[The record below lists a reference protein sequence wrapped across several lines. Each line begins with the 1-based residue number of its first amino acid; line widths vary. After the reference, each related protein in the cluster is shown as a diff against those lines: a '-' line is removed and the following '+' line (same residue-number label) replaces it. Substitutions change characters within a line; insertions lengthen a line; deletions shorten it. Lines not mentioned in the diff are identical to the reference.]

1 MLAQQTLQTL
11 RRLKLTGMADA
22 LEQQLAQP
30 QTHALSFEERIGLLI
45 DRELT
50 ARDNR
55 RLARLLGTAKLKH
68 PACVEDIDYRHARGL
83 QRAQMAS
90 LITADWIR
98 QRQSLLIVGPTGC
111 GKTWLACALG
121 NAACRQ
127 GLSVLYLRATRVLDD
142 LRIAHADGS
151 YTKKLAHL
159 AKLDLLIMDD
169 WGLQKL
175 TRAQAQDLLEV
186 IDDRHGAR
194 SLLMTSQ
201 LPIEHWHDTLGDPT
215 LADAILDRVCH
226 GAHKLLLKGES
237 MRKTIARTDTPV
249 DVA

>member
-22 LEQQLAQP
+22 LEQQIAQP

-50 ARDNR
+50 SRDNR
-55 RLARLLGTAKLKH
+55 RLTRLLRAAKLKH
-68 PACVEDIDYRHARGL
+68 PACVEDINYRHSRGL
-83 QRAQMAS
+83 QRAPMAS
-90 LITADWIR
+90 LVTSDWVR

-127 GLSVLYLRATRVLDD
+127 GLSVLYLRATRLLDD

-151 YTKKLAHL
+151 YTKKLAYL
-159 AKLDLLIMDD
+159 AKLDLLILDD

-186 IDDRHGAR
+186 VDDRHGAR
-194 SLLMTSQ
+194 SLLITSQ

-226 GAHKLLLKGES
+226 SSHKLLLTGES
-237 MRKTIARTDTPV
+237 MRKNTTKTDKNLDPS
-249 DVA
+249 

>member
-22 LEQQLAQP
+22 LEQQMAQP
-30 QTHALSFEERIGLLI
+30 QTHALSFEERIGLLV

-50 ARDNR
+50 SRDNR
-55 RLARLLGTAKLKH
+55 RLTRLLRAAKLKH
-68 PACVEDIDYRHARGL
+68 PACVEDINYRHSRGL
-83 QRAQMAS
+83 QRAPMAS
-90 LITADWIR
+90 LVTSDWVR

-127 GLSVLYLRATRVLDD
+127 GLSVLYLRATRLLDD

-151 YTKKLAHL
+151 YTKKLAQL
-159 AKLDLLIMDD
+159 AKLDLLILDD

-175 TRAQAQDLLEV
+175 TRTQAQDLLEV
-186 IDDRHGAR
+186 VDDRHGAR
-194 SLLMTSQ
+194 SLLITSQ

-226 GAHKLLLKGES
+226 SAHKLLLTGES
-237 MRKTIARTDTPV
+237 MRKTTTKTDKNV
-249 DVA
+249 DAS

>member
-1 MLAQQTLQTL
+1 MLAQHTLHTL

-30 QTHALSFEERIGLLI
+30 RTHELSFEERIGLLV

-50 ARDNR
+50 SRDSR
-55 RLARLLGTAKLKH
+55 RLTRLLRAARLKH
-68 PACVEDIDYRHARGL
+68 PACVEDINYHHPRGL
-83 QRAQMAS
+83 QRAPMAS
-90 LITADWIR
+90 LINADWIR
-98 QRQSLLIVGPTGC
+98 LRQSLLIVGSTGC

-127 GLSVLYLRATRVLDD
+127 GLSVLYLRATRLLDD

-159 AKLDLLIMDD
+159 AKLDLLILDD

-175 TRAQAQDLLEV
+175 TRTQAQDLLEV

-194 SLLMTSQ
+194 SLLITSQ
-201 LPIEHWHDTLGDPT
+201 LPIERWHDTLGDPT

-226 GAHKLLLKGES
+226 SAHKLLLTGES
-237 MRKTIARTDTPV
+237 MRKTNTKTEKKLDPA
-249 DVA
+249 

>member
-22 LEQQLAQP
+22 LEQQMAQP
-30 QTHALSFEERIGLLI
+30 QTHALSFEERIGLLV

-50 ARDNR
+50 SRDNR
-55 RLARLLGTAKLKH
+55 RLSRLLRAAKLKH
-68 PACVEDIDYRHARGL
+68 PACVEDINYRHSRGL
-83 QRAQMAS
+83 QRAPMAS
-90 LITADWIR
+90 LVTSDWVR
-98 QRQSLLIVGPTGC
+98 QRQSLLIIGPTGC

-127 GLSVLYLRATRVLDD
+127 GLSVLYLRATRLLDD

-151 YTKKLAHL
+151 YTKKLAQL
-159 AKLDLLIMDD
+159 AKLDLLILDD

-186 IDDRHGAR
+186 VDDRHGAR
-194 SLLMTSQ
+194 SLLITSQ

-226 GAHKLLLKGES
+226 SAHKLLLTGES
-237 MRKTIARTDTPV
+237 MRKTTTKTDKNLDPS
-249 DVA
+249 

>member
-1 MLAQQTLQTL
+1 MLAQHTLHTL

-22 LEQQLAQP
+22 LEQQRAQP
-30 QTHALSFEERIGLLI
+30 HTHELSFEERIGLLV
-45 DRELT
+45 DCELT

-55 RLARLLGTAKLKH
+55 RLGRLLRTAKLKH

-83 QRAQMAS
+83 QRAQLAP

-98 QRQSLLIVGPTGC
+98 QHQSLLVVGPTGC

-127 GLSVLYLRATRVLDD
+127 GMSVLYLRATRLLDD

-151 YTKKLAHL
+151 YNKKLAYL
-159 AKLDLLIMDD
+159 AKLDLLILDD

-194 SLLMTSQ
+194 SLLITSQ
-201 LPIEHWHDTLGDPT
+201 LPIELWHDTLGDPT

-226 GAHKLLLKGES
+226 SAHKLLLKGES
-237 MRKTIARTDTPV
+237 MRKNTKPLTDRDHV
-249 DVA
+249 D

>member
-22 LEQQLAQP
+22 LEQQIAQP
-30 QTHALSFEERIGLLI
+30 QTHALSFEERIGLLV

-50 ARDNR
+50 SRDNR
-55 RLARLLGTAKLKH
+55 RLTRLLRAAKLKH
-68 PACVEDIDYRHARGL
+68 PACVEDINYRHSRSL
-83 QRAQMAS
+83 QRPQLAS
-90 LITADWIR
+90 LVTSDWVR

-127 GLSVLYLRATRVLDD
+127 GLSVLYLRATRLLDD

-159 AKLDLLIMDD
+159 AKLDLLILDD

-186 IDDRHGAR
+186 VDDRHGAR
-194 SLLMTSQ
+194 SLLITSQ

-226 GAHKLLLKGES
+226 SAHKLLLTGES
-237 MRKTIARTDTPV
+237 MRKTTTKTDKYV
-249 DVA
+249 DAS

>member
-1 MLAQQTLQTL
+1 MLAQHTLQTL

-30 QTHALSFEERIGLLI
+30 QTHELSFEERIGLLV

-50 ARDNR
+50 SRDNR
-55 RLARLLGTAKLKH
+55 RLTRLLRAAKLKH
-68 PACVEDIDYRHARGL
+68 PACVEDINYRHPRGL
-83 QRAQMAS
+83 QRAQLAS
-90 LITADWIR
+90 LVTSDWVR
-98 QRQSLLIVGPTGC
+98 QRHSLLIVGPTGC

-127 GLSVLYLRATRVLDD
+127 GLSVMYLRATRLLDD

-151 YTKKLAHL
+151 YSKKLAHL
-159 AKLDLLIMDD
+159 AKLDLLILDD

-175 TRAQAQDLLEV
+175 THAQAQDLLEV

-194 SLLMTSQ
+194 SLLITSQ
-201 LPIEHWHDTLGDPT
+201 IPIEHWHDTLGDPT

-226 GAHKLLLKGES
+226 SAHKLLLTGES
-237 MRKTIARTDTPV
+237 MRKNTTKTDKNV
-249 DVA
+249 DAS

>member
-30 QTHALSFEERIGLLI
+30 QTHALSFEERIGLLV

-50 ARDNR
+50 SRDNR
-55 RLARLLGTAKLKH
+55 RLSRLLRAAKLKH
-68 PACVEDIDYRHARGL
+68 PACIEDINYRHSRGL
-83 QRAQMAS
+83 QRAPMAS
-90 LITADWIR
+90 LVTSDWVR

-127 GLSVLYLRATRVLDD
+127 GLSVLYLRATRLLDD

-151 YTKKLAHL
+151 YTKKLAYL
-159 AKLDLLIMDD
+159 AKLDLLILDD

-186 IDDRHGAR
+186 VDDRHGAR
-194 SLLMTSQ
+194 SLLITSQ

-226 GAHKLLLKGES
+226 SAHKLLLTGES
-237 MRKTIARTDTPV
+237 MRKNTTKTDKNLDPS
-249 DVA
+249 

>member
-22 LEQQLAQP
+22 LEQQIAQP
-30 QTHALSFEERIGLLI
+30 QTQALSFEERIGLLV

-50 ARDNR
+50 SRDNR
-55 RLARLLGTAKLKH
+55 RLTRLLRAARLKH
-68 PACVEDIDYRHARGL
+68 PACVEDINYRHPRGL
-83 QRAQMAS
+83 QRASLAS
-90 LITADWIR
+90 LTSADWVR

-127 GLSVLYLRATRVLDD
+127 GLSVLYLRATRLLDD

-159 AKLDLLIMDD
+159 AKLDLLILDD

-186 IDDRHGAR
+186 VDDRHGAR
-194 SLLMTSQ
+194 SLLITSQ

-226 GAHKLLLKGES
+226 SAHKLLLTGES
-237 MRKTIARTDTPV
+237 MRKNTTKTDKNLDPS
-249 DVA
+249 

>member
-22 LEQQLAQP
+22 LEQQIAQP
-30 QTHALSFEERIGLLI
+30 QTHALSFEERIGLLV

-50 ARDNR
+50 SRDNR
-55 RLARLLGTAKLKH
+55 RLTRLLRAAKLKH
-68 PACVEDIDYRHARGL
+68 PACVEDINYRHARGL
-83 QRAQMAS
+83 QRAPMAS
-90 LITADWIR
+90 LVTSDWVR

-127 GLSVLYLRATRVLDD
+127 GLSVLYLRATRLLDD

-151 YTKKLAHL
+151 YTKKLAYL
-159 AKLDLLIMDD
+159 AKLDLLILDD

-186 IDDRHGAR
+186 VDDRHGAR
-194 SLLMTSQ
+194 SLLITSQ

-226 GAHKLLLKGES
+226 SAHKLLLTGES
-237 MRKTIARTDTPV
+237 MRKNTKTLTDGDHV
-249 DVA
+249 D